1 MRISR
6 STAGTAFVG
15 GALVLTLTALAY
27 PSMLGVE
34 NAASGQD
41 RIIANTQW
49 GPLTEADRDFV
60 VRVRAAGLWEY
71 PMAQLIKERSTA
83 PEMQEVAKHLLVGH
97 GRLDAGCRKISTDL
111 GITLPNEASP
121 QQQQFVATAEG
132 STGKEFESTAVTIM
146 RVAHGGIFPTIAKIR
161 ATTRNSLVRELADT
175 TNDTVLDHIT
185 VLEKTGLINQE
196 QVSFQITAPPKMP
209 QEQTTP
215 PPPQQGA
222 PVRVLPV
229 PEELKDFQT
238 VAPNPSYGAPA
249 PSPSAG

>member
-1 MRISR
+1 VS
-6 STAGTAFVG
+6 
-15 GALVLTLTALAY
+15 GALILTLTALAY

-41 RIIANTQW
+41 RIIANTQY

-71 PMAQLIKERSTA
+71 PLGQLIMQRSSSKEMR
-83 PEMQEVAKHLLVGH
+83 EVAEHLLVGH
-97 GRLDAGCRKISTDL
+97 GRLDAGCRKVSTDL
-111 GITLPNEASP
+111 GITLPNEPSP

-196 QVSFQITAPPKMP
+196 QVSFQITAPPKLP

-222 PVRVLPV
+222 PVRVLPI
-229 PEELKDFQT
+229 PEDLKDLQT
-238 VAPNPSYGAPA
+238 VAPNPSYGQPQ
-249 PSPSAG
+249 PSPPAG

>member
-1 MRISR
+1 
-6 STAGTAFVG
+6 
-15 GALVLTLTALAY
+15 
-27 PSMLGVE
+27 VE

>member
-1 MRISR
+1 
-6 STAGTAFVG
+6 
-15 GALVLTLTALAY
+15 
-27 PSMLGVE
+27 
-34 NAASGQD
+34 
-41 RIIANTQW
+41 
-49 GPLTEADRDFV
+49 
-60 VRVRAAGLWEY
+60 
-71 PMAQLIKERSTA
+71 
-83 PEMQEVAKHLLVGH
+83 VGH

-249 PSPSAG
+249 PSPSAGGAGYGVLGGPRSVGGPPSYERRRGLPRRSLLGAPRPLFPVRFAPADFPAADFPGAGFRRAPPRSASADPPRAGGC

>member
-6 STAGTAFVG
+6 STAGTAFVS
-15 GALVLTLTALAY
+15 GALILTLTALAY

-71 PMAQLIKERSTA
+71 PLGQLVLQRGTTPAMKEA
-83 PEMQEVAKHLLVGH
+83 GEHLLVGH
-97 GRLDAGCRKISTDL
+97 GRLDAACRKISTDL

-132 STGKEFESTAVTIM
+132 TSGKEFDSTAVTIM
-146 RVAHGGIFPTIAKIR
+146 RVAHGGIFPTVAKIR
-161 ATTRNSLVRELADT
+161 ATTRNSLVRELADQ
-175 TNDTVLDHIT
+175 TNDTVLDHIS
-185 VLEKTGLINQE
+185 VLEKTGLVNHE
-196 QVSFQITAPPKMP
+196 QVSFQITAPAKLP

-215 PPPQQGA
+215 PPPQAGA

-229 PEELKDFQT
+229 PEDLKDLQT
-238 VAPNPSYGAPA
+238 VAPNPSYGAPS

>member
-97 GRLDAGCRKISTDL
+97 GRLDAGCRKVSTDL

-185 VLEKTGLINQE
+185 VLEQTGLINQE
-196 QVSFQITAPPKMP
+196 QVTFQITSPPKLP